1 MYGKA
6 TETAIAAMSR
16 LAEVWDDGATRL
28 SATDIAEARGLQK
41 PFVGKILTA
50 LAQAKLVRGTRGPG
64 GGFILSRPPSEI
76 QIDEVFRLFERED
89 SRDICPFGGGICG
102 VGVNCALHD
111 KLVSVQDSVDEV
123 LNNTTFEVFRKA
135 FQDDKLRPTQP
146 EDIDGETGPRASYR
160 APHKRKGQP

>member
-16 LAEVWDDGATRL
+16 LAEVWDEGKTRL
-28 SATDIAEARGLQK
+28 SATEIAEERGLQK

-50 LAQAKLVRGTRGPG
+50 LAQARLVHGTRGPG
-64 GGFILSRPPSEI
+64 GGFVLAKPPAAIRIAEI
-76 QIDEVFRLFERED
+76 FELFERSDEND
-89 SRDICPFGGGICG
+89 LCPFGGGICG

-111 KLVSVQDSVDEV
+111 KLIAVQDSVDEV
-123 LNNTTFEVFRKA
+123 LQNTTLEVFRKA
-135 FQDDKLRPTQP
+135 YQDDNLRPTRPDQV
-146 EDIDGETGPRASYR
+146 DADRGPRETYR